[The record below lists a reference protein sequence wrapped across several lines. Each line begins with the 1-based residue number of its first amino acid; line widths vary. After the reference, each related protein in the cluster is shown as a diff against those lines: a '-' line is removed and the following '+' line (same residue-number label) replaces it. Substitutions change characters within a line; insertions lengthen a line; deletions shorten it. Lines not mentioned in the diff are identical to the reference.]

1 MVVRGRSP
9 STSHTAQS
17 QTKPVQS
24 IKTFSAR
31 VNETFRGLHPKAILG
46 INKRL
51 TVSQQCIRTTPVF
64 VSYLQ
69 KRKMKLSCI
78 IAHYIVNDLF
88 QRRNWFNLL
97 TFLRIKIK

>member
-17 QTKPVQS
+17 QTKAKPVQS

-51 TVSQQCIRTTPVF
+51 TVSQQFIRTTPVF

-78 IAHYIVNDLF
+78 IAHYIVND
-88 QRRNWFNLL
+88 
-97 TFLRIKIK
+97 